1 MRRFLAGS
9 LLILICHGLMVAVPD
24 LSATGTEEIKGVY
37 DQLKQL
43 MKVGDYEDALPVAET
58 LVRLF
63 REYFGGDDPQT
74 GQALQDYADICE
86 NLGKTDEAEGAMRE
100 ALRITEEAF
109 GKESQRAAAEL
120 NDLGEFYKRLG
131 RYNESEPLLKRALQ
145 IHEKLLGLDNEQ
157 TVICL
162 NNLGE
167 LYKATRNYTK
177 AEPLLKQAF
186 QVAERVL
193 GLENDLTIRFLSN
206 LGLLFQAEGQY
217 AEAESLLQRALQ
229 IRQKV
234 LGPEHPDTAASLD
247 NLALLYVAKGEYAKA
262 EPLLKQALQIRE
274 KVFGPFSLDTG
285 ASLEDLGE
293 LYRALA
299 EYTKAEP
306 LFERALNIARKALGP
321 EHLDIAA
328 ILDNFASVYEDESEY
343 AKAEPLLLEA
353 LQIRERVLGPDHPDT
368 AWIYHDLGLLY
379 EAKGEYAKAE
389 PLVERALSITRKA
402 LGPKHPDTATD
413 LITLAL
419 LYEAERKYAKAEP
432 LLKQGL
438 QIRREVL
445 GPEHPDTASS
455 LDALGNFYV
464 AAGEY
469 AIAEPLLE
477 QVLPIRQKVL
487 GPKHPDTATSMRNLA
502 VLYTALGEYAKAE
515 PLLEQ
520 ALQIRREVLGPE
532 HWETAESIGNLASFY
547 ENLGDYPEAEPL
559 FKQALEIDQK
569 ILGPQHPDTATSLN
583 NLAGLYSLLEE
594 YSKAEPLYQQALQI
608 WQSVFDSDHPLIAT
622 GSSNLASLYAR
633 SGEYAKAEPLF
644 QKALQIREK
653 ALGPEH
659 PDTASSL
666 GNLASLYQV
675 LGQYAKAE
683 PLFQQALRVQQ
694 KVLLPNNPYTIELF
708 GSLALVEFELR
719 KANEAE
725 RLARLQ
731 TEGQIA
737 VLTDIL
743 SFTSEQQRLDY
754 LNVFHPYRLF
764 PFLKGSDADLA
775 LAILRFKGL
784 VLDSVIEDRMLA
796 EGAKQPE
803 YQELLEKLQQDRREL
818 SQLRLQP
825 PQQLSSQANNRIQEL
840 EQELKQIEGQFAQ
853 HATSP
858 GHARDAL
865 GVTLKQVQMLIPKDG
880 VLVEFLRYSRY
891 GGEDRFEPEY
901 GAIVLCSEGVPLWIT
916 LGPARNIEN
925 LVKHYQ
931 SLVRDSSDENEVSA
945 NLQALSQALWAPIEK
960 AMPVGTKQVIVS
972 PDQQLN
978 FVSFATLLSS
988 PNCFVAEKYRI
999 QYVTSGRD
1007 LLRKAMQH
1015 PTSEVAL
1022 FAAPNFFL
1030 KPKLST
1036 HQEGGASA
1044 EETARLFARE
1054 KKHFTELSFGPLAG
1068 TQKEG
1073 TELSKA
1079 FDRWNWK
1086 ANLFTGE
1093 RATKAAL
1100 FELHSPYIL
1109 HLATHGFFAQADP
1122 SDTESNARTF
1132 FALGQSLSGV
1142 PFFNNPMNLSGVAL
1156 AGAQSTLEAWAR
1168 GERPPRDD
1176 DGIVTA
1182 EDVSTLDLRGTWLVT
1197 LSACDT
1203 GWGETKAGE
1212 GVMGLRRG
1220 FIEAGAQNVLMT
1232 LWQINDD
1239 VTVEIIKDF
1248 YEAAHSSGNAQLALA
1263 EVQRDW
1269 LVQLRDGKGE
1279 KFERIKEFVNGP
1291 GLGNAV
1297 RLAGAFIMNSQGKP

>member
-1 MRRFLAGS
+1 MN
-9 LLILICHGLMVAVPD
+9 
-24 LSATGTEEIKGVY
+24 GVS
-37 DQLKQL
+37 
-43 MKVGDYEDALPVAET
+43 T
-58 LVRLF
+58 SR
-63 REYFGGDDPQT
+63 
-74 GQALQDYADICE
+74 
-86 NLGKTDEAEGAMRE
+86 
-100 ALRITEEAF
+100 
-109 GKESQRAAAEL
+109 
-120 NDLGEFYKRLG
+120 
-131 RYNESEPLLKRALQ
+131 
-145 IHEKLLGLDNEQ
+145 EKLWAQSIQ
-157 TVICL
+157 T
-162 NNLGE
+162 
-167 LYKATRNYTK
+167 
-177 AEPLLKQAF
+177 LLRFSTILQAF
-186 QVAERVL
+186 TRMKASIPKPSHSFWRRSKSER
-193 GLENDLTIRFLSN
+193 EFW
-206 LGLLFQAEGQY
+206 
-217 AEAESLLQRALQ
+217 
-229 IRQKV
+229 
-234 LGPEHPDTAASLD
+234 
-247 NLALLYVAKGEYAKA
+247 
-262 EPLLKQALQIRE
+262 
-274 KVFGPFSLDTG
+274 
-285 ASLEDLGE
+285 
-293 LYRALA
+293 
-299 EYTKAEP
+299 
-306 LFERALNIARKALGP
+306 AR
-321 EHLDIAA
+321 
-328 ILDNFASVYEDESEY
+328 
-343 AKAEPLLLEA
+343 
-353 LQIRERVLGPDHPDT
+353 DHPDT
-368 AWIYHDLGLLY
+368 ASIYHDLGLLY

-389 PLVERALSITRKA
+389 PLVERALSITRKT

-419 LYEAERKYAKAEP
+419 LYEAERKYAQAEP
-432 LLKQGL
+432 LLKQAL

-515 PLLEQ
+515 PLLEKP
-520 ALQIRREVLGPE
+520 LQIRREVLGPE

-569 ILGPQHPDTATSLN
+569 ILGSQHPDTATSLN
-583 NLAGLYSLLEE
+583 NLAGLYARLDE

-608 WQSVFDSDHPLIAT
+608 WQKVFDPDHPLIAT

-644 QKALQIREK
+644 QQALQIREK

-666 GNLASLYQV
+666 GNLASLHQV

-694 KVLLPNNPYTIELF
+694 KVLRPNNPDTIELF
-708 GSLALVEFELR
+708 GSLALVEFKLG
-719 KANEAE
+719 KTNEAE

-840 EQELKQIEGQFAQ
+840 EQELKQIEGQFAH

-901 GAIVLCSEGVPLWIT
+901 GAIVLCSEGVPLWIP

-945 NLQALSQALWAPIEK
+945 NLQALSQALWAPVEK

-988 PNCFVAEKYRI
+988 PNCFVAEKYRV

-1007 LLRKAMQH
+1007 LLRKTVEH

-1054 KKHFTELSFGPLAG
+1054 RKHFTELSFGPLAG

-1073 TELSKA
+1073 VELSKA

-1086 ANLFTGE
+1086 ANLLTGE

-1142 PFFNNPMNLSGVAL
+1142 PFFNNPMNLCGVAL
-1156 AGAQSTLEAWAR
+1156 AGAQGTLEAWAR
-1168 GERPPRDD
+1168 GERPARDD

-1203 GWGETKAGE
+1203 GSGETKAGE

-1248 YEAAHSSGNAQLALA
+1248 YEAAHSTGNAQLALA

-1279 KFERIKEFVNGP
+1279 KFERIKEFVDGP